1 MRTLVTILLA
11 IILAVVAVLAFGVA
25 VCASDAGHPWVW
37 LFCCALSLISIISS
51 VALLTGRT
59 STNK

>member
-11 IILAVVAVLAFGVA
+11 IIFAVVAVLAFGAA

-37 LFCCALSLISIISS
+37 LVCCALSLFSFISS
-51 VALLTGRT
+51 IALLTGT

>member
-11 IILAVVAVLAFGVA
+11 IILAVVAVLAFGAA

-37 LFCCALSLISIISS
+37 LVCCALSLISIISS
-51 VALLTGRT
+51 IALLTGKT
-59 STNK
+59 STK

>member
-11 IILAVVAVLAFGVA
+11 IILAAVATLGFFVA

-37 LFCCALSLISIISS
+37 LVCCALSLTFFILSI
-51 VALLTGRT
+51 ALLTGKT
-59 STNK
+59 SNK